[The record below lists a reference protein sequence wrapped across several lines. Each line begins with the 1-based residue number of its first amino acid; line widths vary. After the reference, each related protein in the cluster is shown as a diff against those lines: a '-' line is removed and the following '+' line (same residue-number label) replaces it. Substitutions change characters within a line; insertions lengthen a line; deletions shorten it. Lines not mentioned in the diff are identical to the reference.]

1 MACLRREV
9 QLSIYVWAAIAGKG
23 IKELARTTV
32 PATGGGVLDVLN
44 KVASSYLFRRLI
56 KALVT
61 VFVMASLTFFLIRLM
76 PGGPVEAYIAN
87 LVTQYYV

>member
-1 MACLRREV
+1 MNECTGYGERGIRGVE
-9 QLSIYVWAAIAGKG
+9 KG
-23 IKELARTTV
+23 RFEL
-32 PATGGGVLDVLN
+32 P
-44 KVASSYLFRRLI
+44 FRRLI

-87 LVTQYYV
+87 LVTQYTDVVPRS

>member
-1 MACLRREV
+1 M
-9 QLSIYVWAAIAGKG
+9 
-23 IKELARTTV
+23 ARTSV
-32 PATGGGVLDVLN
+32 PATGSGALEVLR

-87 LVTQYYV
+87 LVTQYTDVVLRS

>member
-1 MACLRREV
+1 MLR
-9 QLSIYVWAAIAGKG
+9 
-23 IKELARTTV
+23 
-32 PATGGGVLDVLN
+32 

-61 VFVMASLTFFLIRLM
+61 IFVMASLTFFLIRLM

-87 LVTQYYV
+87 LVTQYNLSHANAQQ